1 MITKYKDSV
10 KLAYQKLYEDINKAS
25 NGEIQIDNLE
35 SFFGNIQEISKLDEK
50 FLRLPLDEPLF
61 EIDADSRKIT
71 VPSNFATNGL
81 SVQGDHLAET
91 VFFSIDRYF
100 DYKDLN
106 TCNIRINWKI
116 GEASG
121 QSINFSK
128 STDAEPGKIIFGWPV
143 AKDLTGKSGTLSFA
157 VEFYNEHNGNV
168 TYSLNTLISTI
179 NIKEGLALI
188 EPTVIN
194 VNDDILN
201 MLQNSAFGEGDAEVP
216 DLKWL
221 TNGLVLSP
229 EDTVTF
235 KVINLAG
242 NATDAGL
249 DTQKLSSVPVKLYAR
264 AQAGAA
270 DIKYSTPAERDD
282 PVDEYILVSKEDD
295 DGNRIK
301 LAEDGI
307 YYVKTSDGAAY
318 QLAEAD
324 DILTWNNPDII
335 SPNNSEIYARYTTIM
350 VEKAGEYYVNA
361 QGVVFETEK
370 NGEGHVIKRKIG
382 QGPLETTPFVICPE
396 PDAPDTISISSD
408 HADLTGTGYSIDL
421 EFADSTAFLTDGA
434 VVLVAKASGYDNK
447 DAYEAPAEGI
457 EPKALIQYTW
467 YKEGSEQPVSTSKW
481 VRSNVEGSLK
491 ISEEGKYTVGI
502 KSFLNG
508 HTSVDEV
515 KSNPYIVSPLASKIN
530 NDIAFSGLT
539 RKNGQYWINLN
550 KYTGELDRNAT
561 KEFNITYTLNGSYSD
576 EVICTLF
583 VRQDSEDGNS
593 STISPVT
600 AASGVKIIVKDIEG
614 GKHITLSSGAVDNK
628 EGNYFIRLTNKYN
641 GSAYSLDSD
650 TFYININ

>member
-221 TNGLVLSP
+221 TNGLVTDP
-229 EDTVTF
+229 GATVALEF
-235 KVINLAG
+235 INLAG
-242 NATDAGL
+242 NAVDNG
-249 DTQKLSSVPVKLYAR
+249 DSQKLSSVPVTLYAR
-264 AQAGAA
+264 AQAGVA
-270 DIKYSTPAERDD
+270 DIKYSTPAGKDD
-282 PVDEYILVSKEDD
+282 PVDEYVLVSKKDENDKRIPLDPAGTYYIKESSAYNLASSEDI
-295 DGNRIK
+295 R
-301 LAEDGI
+301 
-307 YYVKTSDGAAY
+307 
-318 QLAEAD
+318 
-324 DILTWNNPDII
+324 TWNDLNIAI
-335 SPNNSEIYARYTTIM
+335 PNKSELYARYATIK
-350 VEKAGEYYVNA
+350 VNGVGEYYIQA
-361 QGVVFETEK
+361 QGIIFDKENK
-370 NGEGHVIKRKIG
+370 KIG
-382 QGPLETTPFVICPE
+382 QGVLEHTPVVICPE
-396 PDAPDTISISSD
+396 PDAPAEITITSD
-408 HADLTGTGYSIDL
+408 NSDLKDEGYDIDL
-421 EFADSTAFLTDGA
+421 SVADSVAFLTGDA
-434 VVLVAKASGYDNK
+434 VTLTAAASGYDNK
-447 DAYEAPAEGI
+447 DAYEAPATGV
-457 EPKALIQYTW
+457 EPKALVQYAW
-467 YKEGSEQPVSTSKW
+467 YKNGNETPVNTSKW
-481 VRSNVEGSLK
+481 IRSTENNSFIVNEA
-491 ISEEGKYTVGI
+491 GKYIVGV
-502 KSFLNG
+502 KTFLNNQI
-508 HTSVDEV
+508 SLDET
-515 KSNPYIVSPLASKIN
+515 KSKEYIVSPLASKIEK
-530 NDIAFSGLT
+530 DSIVLGLN
-539 RKNGQYWINLN
+539 KQGGQYWINLN
-550 KYTGELDRNAT
+550 ASVNGVLDKNTQKSFDVKYILTAVNE
-561 KEFNITYTLNGSYSD
+561 KIYSD
-576 EVICTLF
+576 KVICTLYQLPNAESDDTNPIP
-583 VRQDSEDGNS
+583 VCELES
-593 STISPVT
+593 S
-600 AASGVKIIVKDIEG
+600 DIEG
-614 GKHITLSSGAVDNK
+614 GKHTTITSSMVGNQ
-628 EGNYFIRLTNKYN
+628 EGNYFIRVTNKYN
-641 GSAYSLDSD
+641 GSAYSLNSD
-650 TFYININ
+650 AFYINIK

>member
-61 EIDADSRKIT
+61 EIDANSRKIT
-71 VPSNFATNGL
+71 VPSDFATNGL

-116 GEASG
+116 GDASG
-121 QSINFSK
+121 QSVNFSK

-143 AKDLTGKSGTLSFA
+143 AKDLTGKSGVLSFA
-157 VEFYNEHNGNV
+157 VEFYNEHNGNI

-188 EPTVIN
+188 EPAVIN

-235 KVINLAG
+235 SVINLAG
-242 NATDAGL
+242 NAVDKGL
-249 DTQKLSSVPVKLYAR
+249 DTQELSSVPVKLYTR

-270 DIKYSTPAERDD
+270 EIKYSTPAERDD
-282 PVDEYILVSKEDD
+282 PVDEYILVSKKDEA
-295 DGNRIK
+295 GNRIK
-301 LAEDGI
+301 LAEDGT
-307 YYVKTSDGAAY
+307 YYVKADDGAY
-318 QLAEAD
+318 QLAEVD
-324 DILTWNNPDII
+324 DISTWNNPDII
-335 SPNNSEIYARYTTIM
+335 SPNRSEIYARYTTIM
-350 VEKAGEYYVNA
+350 VKEAGEYYVNA

-370 NGEGHVIKRKIG
+370 DEKGNVIKRKIG

-408 HADLTGTGYSIDL
+408 HADLTDTGYSIDL
-421 EFADSTAFLTDGA
+421 DLAGSTAFLTDEK
-434 VVLVAKASGYDNK
+434 VVLTAKASGYDNT

-457 EPKALIQYTW
+457 DPKALVQYTW
-467 YKEGSEQPVSTSKW
+467 YKEGSEEPVSISKW
-481 VRSNVEGSLK
+481 VRSNVEGSFEA
-491 ISEEGKYTVGI
+491 SEEGKYTVGI

-508 HTSVDEV
+508 HISADEV
-515 KSNPYIVSPLASKIN
+515 KSDSYVVSPLASKIN
-530 NDIAFSGLT
+530 NDVALSGLT

-550 KYTGELDRNAT
+550 KYTGDPDKNAT
-561 KEFNITYTLNGSYSD
+561 KEFNITYTLDGAYSD
-576 EVICTLF
+576 EVVCTLF
-583 VRQDSEDGNS
+583 AREDSEDGNS
-593 STISPVT
+593 SSVSPVT
-600 AASGVKIIVKDIEG
+600 SESGVKIVVKDIEG